1 MNSFAAIDKLTKS
14 LAGVL
19 AMLATFAVLG
29 APLTLAEYYAQAS
42 SADQMAA
49 SSLAGRAGSDPLRHS

>member
-1 MNSFAAIDKLTKS
+1 MNSFAAINRLTKS

-19 AMLATFAVLG
+19 AMLATVVVLG

-42 SADQMAA
+42 SAEHVAA
-49 SSLAGRAGSDPLRHS
+49 STLAGRADSAPLRHS